1 MLVVP
6 GSQVAARSARR
17 ELLDRDDLPE
27 IVPPANRGPGV
38 GGHAALCGPARCP
51 RLRATAPVPHQT
63 ARQLCDPVSPE
74 GARRAL
80 EHSVPKLR
88 PRRLTVMAERRFFR
102 SLTKLHARDLARPE
116 SRRGLRAAFDRAVAV
131 ALRLLGLLAVAVL
144 VLEHGFVL
152 EPEMAGFVRLL
163 LELVL
168 GTFAALG
175 VLRLL
180 TRDDRPAFL
189 RTHRLDVF
197 VWIVVLFGFLGRRGG
212 VASPVVLFGLNPEDF
227 AGVWLAATQGFL
239 VVSLLLGTLR
249 DSRKLVG
256 QVVQPQLVILAS
268 FVLLI
273 GAGTGLLLLPRATQG
288 GGLTGVDALFTA
300 ASAASVTGLTV
311 VDTRTAFTPF
321 GHAIL
326 LALIQAGGLG
336 IMTLTTFFAFAFTG
350 GTLRQY
356 ASLQSLV
363 GEQSLGRIRA
373 TLAQIALVT
382 FGFEAA
388 GAAILYRHLPE
399 SLVPEGGRLFS
410 AVFHSVSAFCNA
422 GFALHGMNLAV
433 PGLGE
438 NVVVQSTIMVLIVA
452 GGLGFPVLAAMGGL
466 VARRGRRVGLHV
478 RVVLTVTG
486 LLLVLGTMGLLLLD
500 PAGGALGET
509 WRERFL
515 SALFHSVSARTAGF
529 NTVNLAGLTPAAL
542 FVILL
547 LMWIGGSPASTAGG
561 VKTTTVAVALLTVL
575 SIAAG
580 KGRVELFR
588 RRLGEASIQ
597 RAFSTVV
604 VSVLL
609 LGSSVLALLAFERK
623 PPLDLAFEAVS
634 ALSTVGLSTGITPS
648 LGTPSKLLLSGLML
662 AGRVGLLGCVLAVT
676 PRRRNARHEYTREDV
691 LVT

>member
-1 MLVVP
+1 MRSNYTFP
-6 GSQVAARSARR
+6 GP
-17 ELLDRDDLPE
+17 RDL
-27 IVPPANRGPGV
+27 RL
-38 GGHAALCGPARCP
+38 GGMPDG
-51 RLRATAPVPHQT
+51 
-63 ARQLCDPVSPE
+63 
-74 GARRAL
+74 
-80 EHSVPKLR
+80 
-88 PRRLTVMAERRFFR
+88 RFFR
-102 SLTKLHARDLARPE
+102 SLTKLHLRDLARPKVD
-116 SRRGLRAAFDRAVAV
+116 RGLRAAFDGAVAV
-131 ALRLLGLLAVAVL
+131 TLRLLALLAVGAL

-152 EPEMAGFVRLL
+152 EPELSDFVRLL

-168 GTFAALG
+168 GTFVVLG

-180 TRDDRPAFL
+180 TRDDRRAFL
-189 RTHRLDVF
+189 RTHRLDVL
-197 VWIVVLFGFLGRRGG
+197 VWIVVVLGFLGRRGG
-212 VASPVVLFGLNPEDF
+212 HASPVLLFGLDPDDF
-227 AGVWLAATQGFL
+227 AGAWLVATQAFL

-249 DSRKLVG
+249 DSRRFVG
-256 QVVQPQLVILAS
+256 QVVQPHLVILAS
-268 FVLLI
+268 FLLLI
-273 GAGTGLLLLPRATQG
+273 GAGTGLLLLPRATTG
-288 GGLTGVDALFTA
+288 GGLTAVDALFTA

-363 GEQSLGRIRA
+363 GEQSLGRARA

-382 FGFEAA
+382 LGFEAA

-399 SLVPEGGRLFS
+399 GACPESGRLFS

-422 GFALHGMNLAV
+422 GFALHGMNLAA
-433 PGLGE
+433 PGLAD
-438 NVVVQSTIMVLIVA
+438 NVVVQSTIMVLVVA
-452 GGLGFPVLAAMGGL
+452 GGLGFPVLAAIGGL
-466 VARRGRRVGLHV
+466 LSRRRRRAGLHV
-478 RVVLTVTG
+478 EMVLTVTA
-486 LLLVLGTMGLLLLD
+486 LLLVVGTAGLLLLD
-500 PAGGALGET
+500 PAGGALGER
-509 WRERFL
+509 WGERFL

-529 NTVNLAGLTPAAL
+529 NTVDLAGLAPAAL
-542 FVILL
+542 FLILL

-575 SIAAG
+575 SIAGG

-588 RRLGEASIQ
+588 HRLGDASIQ
-597 RAFSTVV
+597 RAFATVIIS
-604 VSVLL
+604 VSLL
-609 LGSSVLALLAFERK
+609 SVSILGLLAFEKK
-623 PPLDLAFEAVS
+623 PAFDLAFEAVS

-648 LGTPSKLLLSGLML
+648 LGTSSKLLLSGLML

-676 PRRRNARHEYTREDV
+676 PRRRNARHEYAREDV

>member
-1 MLVVP
+1 MAAVP
-6 GSQVAARSARR
+6 
-17 ELLDRDDLPE
+17 
-27 IVPPANRGPGV
+27 
-38 GGHAALCGPARCP
+38 
-51 RLRATAPVPHQT
+51 
-63 ARQLCDPVSPE
+63 
-74 GARRAL
+74 
-80 EHSVPKLR
+80 
-88 PRRLTVMAERRFFR
+88 FFR
-102 SLTKLHARDLARPE
+102 SLTRLHLRDLARPKA
-116 SRRGLRAAFDRAVAV
+116 RRGLRAAFDGAVAV
-131 ALRLLGLLAVAVL
+131 TLRLLALLAVGAL

-152 EPEMAGFVRLL
+152 EPEIREFLRLL

-168 GTFAALG
+168 GTFVVLG

-180 TRDDRPAFL
+180 TRDDRRAFL
-189 RTHRLDVF
+189 RSHRIDAL
-197 VWIVVLFGFLGRRGG
+197 VWVVVLLGFLGRRGG
-212 VASPVVLFGLNPEDF
+212 VASPIVLFGLDPDDF
-227 AGVWLAATQGFL
+227 AGAWLVATQAFL
-239 VVSLLLGTLR
+239 VVSLVLGTLR
-249 DSRKLVG
+249 DSRRFVG
-256 QVVQPQLVILAS
+256 QVVQPHLVILAS
-268 FVLLI
+268 FLLLI
-273 GAGTGLLLLPRATQG
+273 GAGTGLLLLPRATTDG
-288 GGLTGVDALFTA
+288 GITAVDALFTS

-363 GEQSLGRIRA
+363 GEQSLGRARA

-382 FGFEAA
+382 LGFEAA

-399 SLVPEGGRLFS
+399 GAFPESGRLFS

-422 GFALHGMNLAV
+422 GFALHGMNLAA
-433 PGLGE
+433 PGLGD
-438 NVVVQSTIMVLIVA
+438 NVVAQSTIMVLVVT
-452 GGLGFPVLAAMGGL
+452 GGLGFPVLAALGGL
-466 VARRGRRVGLHV
+466 LARRRRRAGLHV
-478 RVVLTVTG
+478 EMVLTVTG
-486 LLLVLGTMGLLLLD
+486 LLLVLGTGGLLLLD

-509 WRERFL
+509 RGERLL

-529 NTVNLAGLTPAAL
+529 NTVDVAGLAPAAL
-542 FVILL
+542 FLLLL

-575 SIAAG
+575 SIAGG

-588 RRLGEASIQ
+588 HRLGDASIQ
-597 RAFSTVV
+597 RAFATVIIS
-604 VSVLL
+604 VSLL
-609 LGSSVLALLAFERK
+609 SVSILGLLAFEEK
-623 PPLDLAFEAVS
+623 PAFELAFEAVS

-648 LGTPSKLLLSGLML
+648 LGTPSKLLLVGLML

-676 PRRRNARHEYTREDV
+676 PRRRDARHEYAREDV

>member
-1 MLVVP
+1 
-6 GSQVAARSARR
+6 
-17 ELLDRDDLPE
+17 
-27 IVPPANRGPGV
+27 
-38 GGHAALCGPARCP
+38 
-51 RLRATAPVPHQT
+51 
-63 ARQLCDPVSPE
+63 
-74 GARRAL
+74 
-80 EHSVPKLR
+80 
-88 PRRLTVMAERRFFR
+88 MAEARFFR
-102 SLTKLHARDLARPE
+102 SLTKLHLRELARPKAD
-116 SRRGLRAAFDRAVAV
+116 RGLRRAFDGAVSV
-131 ALRLLGLLAVAVL
+131 ALRLLALLAVGAL

-152 EPEMAGFVRLL
+152 DPEMEAFVRLL

-168 GTFAALG
+168 GTFVVLG
-175 VLRLL
+175 MIRLL
-180 TRDDRPAFL
+180 TRDDRRAFL
-189 RTHRLDVF
+189 RAHRIDVL
-197 VWIVVLFGFLGRRGG
+197 VWVVVLLGFLGRRGG
-212 VASPVVLFGLNPEDF
+212 IASPVVLFGLDPDDF
-227 AGVWLAATQGFL
+227 AGAWLVATQAFL
-239 VVSLLLGTLR
+239 VVSLLLGTVR
-249 DSRKLVG
+249 DSRRFVG
-256 QVVQPQLVILAS
+256 QVVQPHLVILAS
-268 FVLLI
+268 FLLLI
-273 GAGTGLLLLPRATQG
+273 VAGTGLLLLPRATLG
-288 GGLTGVDALFTA
+288 GGLTVVDALFTS

-326 LALIQAGGLG
+326 LVLIQAGGLG

-373 TLAQIALVT
+373 TLAQIALMT

-399 SLVPEGGRLFS
+399 ALVPEGGRLFS

-422 GFALHGMNLAV
+422 GFALHGMNLAA

-438 NVVVQSTIMVLIVA
+438 NVVVQSTIMVLVVA
-452 GGLGFPVLAAMGGL
+452 GGLGFPVLAAIGGL
-466 VARRGRRVGLHV
+466 VSRRRRRAGLHV
-478 RVVLTVTG
+478 EMVLTVTG
-486 LLLVLGTMGLLLLD
+486 LLLVLGTAGLLLLD

-509 WRERFL
+509 WGERLL

-529 NTVNLAGLTPAAL
+529 NTVDIAGLAPAAL

-575 SIAAG
+575 SIAGG
-580 KGRVELFR
+580 KGRVELYR
-588 RRLGEASIQ
+588 RRLGDASIQ
-597 RAFSTVV
+597 RAFSTVI
-604 VSVLL
+604 VSVFLL
-609 LGSSVLALLAFERK
+609 SVSVLALLAFEKK

-676 PRRRNARHEYTREDV
+676 PRRRDARHEYAREDV

>member
-1 MLVVP
+1 
-6 GSQVAARSARR
+6 
-17 ELLDRDDLPE
+17 
-27 IVPPANRGPGV
+27 
-38 GGHAALCGPARCP
+38 
-51 RLRATAPVPHQT
+51 
-63 ARQLCDPVSPE
+63 
-74 GARRAL
+74 
-80 EHSVPKLR
+80 
-88 PRRLTVMAERRFFR
+88 MAERRFFR
-102 SLTKLHARDLARPE
+102 SLTKLHLRGLARPE
-116 SRRGLRAAFDRAVAV
+116 ARHGLRAAFDRAVAV
-131 ALRLLGLLAVAVL
+131 TLRLLALLAVGAL

-152 EPEMAGFVRLL
+152 EPEMALFVRLL

-168 GTFAALG
+168 ATFVALG
-175 VLRLL
+175 ILRLL
-180 TRDDRPAFL
+180 TRDDRRAFL
-189 RTHRLDVF
+189 SSHRIDVL
-197 VWIVVLFGFLGRRGG
+197 VWVVVLLGFLGRRGG
-212 VASPVVLFGLNPEDF
+212 IASPVVLFGLDPEDF
-227 AGVWLAATQGFL
+227 AGVWLVATQAFL
-239 VVSLLLGTLR
+239 VVSLLLGTVR

-256 QVVQPQLVILAS
+256 QVVQPHLVILAS
-268 FVLLI
+268 FLLLI
-273 GAGTGLLLLPRATQG
+273 GAGTGLLLLPRATYG
-288 GGLTGVDALFTA
+288 AGLDTVDALFTS
-300 ASAASVTGLTV
+300 ASAACVTGLTV
-311 VDTRTAFTPF
+311 VDTRTAFSPF

-326 LALIQAGGLG
+326 LALIQVGGLG

-373 TLAQIALVT
+373 TLAEIALVT
-382 FGFEAA
+382 FAFEAA
-388 GAAILYRHLPE
+388 GAAVLYRHLPE
-399 SLVPEGGRLFS
+399 SLVTESGRLFS

-422 GFALHGMNLAV
+422 GFALHGMNLAA

-438 NVVVQSTIMVLIVA
+438 NVAVQATIMVLIVA
-452 GGLGFPVLAAMGGL
+452 GGLGFPVLAAIGGL
-466 VARRGRRVGLHV
+466 LSRRRRRAGLHV
-478 RVVLTVTG
+478 EMVLTVTG
-486 LLLVLGTMGLLLLD
+486 LLLVLGTAGLLLLD
-500 PAGGALGET
+500 PAGGTLGET
-509 WRERFL
+509 WGERAL

-529 NTVNLAGLTPAAL
+529 NTVDLAGLAPAAL

-597 RAFSTVV
+597 RAFATVIIS
-604 VSVLL
+604 VSLL
-609 LGSSVLALLAFERK
+609 SVSILALLAFEKK
-623 PPLDLAFEAVS
+623 PALDLAFEAVS

-676 PRRRNARHEYTREDV
+676 PRRRNARHEYAHEDV